1 MMLTVDSALI
11 ISIKKINIETE
22 MNALKTMKQPVGI
35 TEKVS
40 RSTMKLRFST
50 RWQAVACALA
60 GAFIIPVLQS
70 FAADPADVGTS
81 LLSRDF
87 ADGELGMLIQNQT
100 AGANAVVEKLEGS
113 SVVKVTVPVD
123 IRANGARSQLQLTA
137 DMVTVKRDLGPYFLV
152 SFQSTKPERAGLQIR
167 PSLIPLSAENVLT
180 MGEAKTVAS
189 KRSESEDEGWTR
201 SKVLFHV
208 SEDGEWDGAR
218 LQLRILFFADN
229 AHEDMEVFLR
239 QVEVRQWTEE
249 ESAVVS
255 DF

>member
-1 MMLTVDSALI
+1 LTVDSALI

-152 SFQSTKPERAGLQIR
+152 SFQSTKPERAGLQMNTN
-167 PSLIPLSAENVLT
+167 LLPLSAQIEAT
-180 MGEAKTVAS
+180 MGQAEAVAS
-189 KRSESEDEGWTR
+189 ERGEPEDQGWTQ
-201 SKVLFHV
+201 SKILFHV
-208 SEDGEWDGAR
+208 PEEGEWDGAR

-229 AHEDMEVFLR
+229 AHEDMEGFLR
-239 QVEVRQWTEE
+239 QVEVRQLTEE
-249 ESAVVS
+249 EGAALKLHY
-255 DF
+255 

>member
-1 MMLTVDSALI
+1 
-11 ISIKKINIETE
+11 
-22 MNALKTMKQPVGI
+22 MKQPVGI
-35 TEKVS
+35 TQKVS
-40 RSTMKLRFST
+40 RSTMKRRFFT
-50 RWQAVACALA
+50 RWQVMACALA

-87 ADGELGMLIQNQT
+87 ADGELGMIIQNQT

-167 PSLIPLSAENVLT
+167 PSLIPLSAQNVPT

-189 KRSESEDEGWTR
+189 KRSESEDEGWTANGTAPDSNFESFSLRTMRTRTWRFSSAR
-201 SKVLFHV
+201 SRSASGLRRR
-208 SEDGEWDGAR
+208 SR
-218 LQLRILFFADN
+218 LLSVISDTYA
-229 AHEDMEVFLR
+229 
-239 QVEVRQWTEE
+239 
-249 ESAVVS
+249 ESLLSPPLQIHWA
-255 DF
+255 